1 MNINENLKLGKMI
14 KKHTMHKQI
23 SATNHHQ
30 ITIVACFISSVIQFD
45 NSVHPVVSLN
55 YLICMFINIYENLK
69 NEGENHQLNYYP
81 RG

>member
-1 MNINENLKLGKMI
+1 
-14 KKHTMHKQI
+14 MHKQI

-55 YLICMFINIYENLK
+55 YLICMFMNIYENLK
-69 NEGENHQLNYYP
+69 KLGRKPSDKLLPQRVISIH
-81 RG
+81 

>member
-1 MNINENLKLGKMI
+1 
-14 KKHTMHKQI
+14 MHKQV

-45 NSVHPVVSLN
+45 NSLHPVVPN
-55 YLICMFINIYENLK
+55 KTYLICMFMNVSENLK
-69 NEGENHQLNYYP
+69 NEREKHQINYYP